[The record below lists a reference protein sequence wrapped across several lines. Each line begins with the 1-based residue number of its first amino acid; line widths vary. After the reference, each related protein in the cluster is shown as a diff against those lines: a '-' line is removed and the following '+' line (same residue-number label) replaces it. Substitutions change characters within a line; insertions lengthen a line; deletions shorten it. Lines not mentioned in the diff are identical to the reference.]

1 MTETTASE
9 PAAADTSA
17 SASDV
22 TLKPLS
28 LQSVRTEQEA
38 LFMRPTRRQSK
49 APSMK
54 LFSYQEE
61 AQAAPVVLDAEE
73 TSHDVMMRNYSFD
86 KFREA
91 MMSGSPKSIL
101 LGEEENSDT
110 HWRATGHTRAA
121 YERHVQPLERILD
134 NEDA

>member
-1 MTETTASE
+1 M
-9 PAAADTSA
+9 
-17 SASDV
+17 

-28 LQSVRTEQEA
+28 LQTVRAEQEA
-38 LFMRPTRRQSK
+38 LFSRPSRRQSK
-49 APSMK
+49 APSVK

-61 AQAAPVVLDAEE
+61 VAQAAPVVPDAEE

-101 LGEEENSDT
+101 LGEEEGADT